1 MRDLDGLQTL
11 LNVLN
16 HYLWGPPML
25 ILITLTGLYLMAGM
39 RCLPLRHLAY
49 AFRLLF
55 ARSKK
60 VNPCGDISPFNA
72 LMTALSGAVGTGNI
86 VGVATAIHLGGP
98 GALFYMWL
106 VALIGM
112 AISFTEA
119 TCGVKFRQKDHHGR
133 VVGGPM
139 FYIREALMN
148 TNRGLGHLLAA
159 LYAFLAAF
167 SVLSIGNMVQINS
180 IAAIL
185 AQDFGVQTWLTGIL
199 VMCLV
204 GAVILGGI
212 KRIAD
217 LAGKLVPFMIVLYLL
232 SGVFILVQN
241 AVQILPMF
249 LLIIREA
256 FTVQAVSG
264 GVFGGGIVAAMRYGV
279 SRGIFSNEAGIGTGS
294 IAHAAAKTNDPVRQ
308 GHIAMLGTFI
318 DTIIVCSITGFV
330 ILVTQSYKTGE
341 TGAVLTGHAFARGLT
356 GGNFVVVLALLTF
369 AFTTMI
375 AYSYYGEK
383 CMQYL
388 VGDWVTVPYRLLWLI
403 VIPFGAVF
411 KLELVWSMCETMMA
425 LMMIPNLIGL
435 FFLGPV
441 VFKMTLSYRR

>member
-72 LMTALSGAVGTGNI
+72 LMTALSGAVGTRNI

-148 TNRGLGHLLAA
+148 TNPGLGHLLAA

-185 AQDFGVQTWLTGIL
+185 AQDFGIQTWLTGIL

-249 LLIIREA
+249 LLIIRRHSQFKQCLAAYLVVASSLRCAMVFPE
-256 FTVQAVSG
+256 VS
-264 GVFGGGIVAAMRYGV
+264 FLMRRV
-279 SRGIFSNEAGIGTGS
+279 SVLYRLLMLLQKRMILFDKA
-294 IAHAAAKTNDPVRQ
+294 
-308 GHIAMLGTFI
+308 IAMLGTFI

-341 TGAVLTGHAFARGLT
+341 TGAVLTGHAFAR
-356 GGNFVVVLALLTF
+356 VL
-369 AFTTMI
+369 
-375 AYSYYGEK
+375 
-383 CMQYL
+383 L
-388 VGDWVTVPYRLLWLI
+388 VGI
-403 VIPFGAVF
+403 
-411 KLELVWSMCETMMA
+411 
-425 LMMIPNLIGL
+425 
-435 FFLGPV
+435 
-441 VFKMTLSYRR
+441 LSLC